1 MSDSPATSATPEA
14 QAAAA
19 ARPDQVYL
27 FSYPKVVFLY
37 PTFAVG
43 MSAGI
48 MELVTAADSNLHG
61 IMATIFLATL
71 AVNLVIFSFD
81 FPRTTSLTL
90 FFLVAALVLG
100 TLLLIQFQPDLLPMM
115 THIVKQYSPQANATF
130 YFTICG
136 MLAFI
141 FILVAIF
148 IRFDY
153 WEVRNNELL
162 HHTGFLSDLK
172 RYSAPHIKV
181 EKEINDVFEYMLLG
195 SGRLILTTPDETR
208 SIILDCVPFIDRKE
222 AALTRLLGSLQ
233 VRVKPTNE

>member
-1 MSDSPATSATPEA
+1 MSEA
-14 QAAAA
+14 APTTTEAAEAKSGNEK
-19 ARPDQVYL
+19 VFL

-43 MSAGI
+43 MVAGI

-61 IMATIFLATL
+61 VMATIFLATL

-90 FFLVAALVLG
+90 FFLIAAIVLG
-100 TLLLIQFQPDLLPMM
+100 FLLLIQFQPDLLPML
-115 THIVKQYSPQANATF
+115 THVVKQYSPHANATF
-130 YFTICG
+130 YFTICA

-141 FILVAIF
+141 FLLVALF

-208 SIILDCVPFIDRKE
+208 SIILDTVPFIDRKE
-222 AALTRLLGSLQ
+222 ASLTRLLGSLQ

>member
-1 MSDSPATSATPEA
+1 
-14 QAAAA
+14 
-19 ARPDQVYL
+19 
-27 FSYPKVVFLY
+27 
-37 PTFAVG
+37 
-43 MSAGI
+43 
-48 MELVTAADSNLHG
+48 
-61 IMATIFLATL
+61 
-71 AVNLVIFSFD
+71 
-81 FPRTTSLTL
+81 
-90 FFLVAALVLG
+90 
-100 TLLLIQFQPDLLPMM
+100 
-115 THIVKQYSPQANATF
+115 
-130 YFTICG
+130 

-141 FILVAIF
+141 FFLVALF

-208 SIILDCVPFIDRKE
+208 SIILDTVPFIDRKE

>member
-1 MSDSPATSATPEA
+1 MSEAAPATPEA
-14 QAAAA
+14 TEAKSAAEK
-19 ARPDQVYL
+19 VFL

-43 MSAGI
+43 LAAGI
-48 MELVTAADSNLHG
+48 MELVTAPDSNLHG
-61 IMATIFLATL
+61 IMGTIFLATL

-90 FFLVAALVLG
+90 FFLIAAIVLG
-100 TLLLIQFQPDLLPMM
+100 FLLLIQFQPDLLPVL
-115 THIVKQYSPQANATF
+115 TQVVKQYSPQANATF

-141 FILVAIF
+141 FLLVALF

-195 SGRLILTTPDETR
+195 SGRLILTTPDEAR
-208 SIILDCVPFIDRKE
+208 SIILETVPFIDRKE
-222 AALTRLLGSLQ
+222 ASLTRLLGSLQ